1 MDSFRK
7 DLEKNLREYPAAGGM
22 EKNNDSLNRI
32 MSKDPKDRE
41 AAIKV
46 VRDYF
51 ASQAAFFQN
60 GTKNNAQLLQ
70 FC

>member
-1 MDSFRK
+1 
-7 DLEKNLREYPAAGGM
+7 
-22 EKNNDSLNRI
+22 

-41 AAIKV
+41 GAIKV

-70 FC
+70 FLLVAILCQPEYGSLLIIWWRR